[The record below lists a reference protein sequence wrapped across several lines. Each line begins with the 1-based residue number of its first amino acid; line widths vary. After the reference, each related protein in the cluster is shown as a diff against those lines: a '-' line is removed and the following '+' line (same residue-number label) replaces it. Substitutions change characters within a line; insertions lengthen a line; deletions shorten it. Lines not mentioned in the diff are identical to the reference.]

1 MINLHYRIIK
11 MTAAAVTNT
20 KKLTTA
26 PRKPDDTVDK
36 LDLKQ
41 LVGAYSENESLC
53 WKYMIN
59 ILLFYTRR
67 IFTPC

>member
-1 MINLHYRIIK
+1 
-11 MTAAAVTNT
+11 MTAAVVTNT

-36 LDLKQ
+36 LDAKQ

-53 WKYMIN
+53 SKYVSN
-59 ILLFYTRR
+59 ILLFYKRR
-67 IFTPC
+67 IFNPC

>member
-11 MTAAAVTNT
+11 MTAAVVTNT

-26 PRKPDDTVDK
+26 PRKPDDTDDK
-36 LDLKQ
+36 LDLKH

-53 WKYMIN
+53 
-59 ILLFYTRR
+59 
-67 IFTPC
+67 